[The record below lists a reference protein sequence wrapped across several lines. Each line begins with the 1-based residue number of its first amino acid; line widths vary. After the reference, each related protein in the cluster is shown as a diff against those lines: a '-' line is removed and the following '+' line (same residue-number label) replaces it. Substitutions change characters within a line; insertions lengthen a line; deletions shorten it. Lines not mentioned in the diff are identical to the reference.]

1 MIISFYL
8 YFKSF
13 FFINTPFPAPAE
25 AGQAFPPGGNGK
37 GGSAEENIKYHIV
50 NALRNLSINLFTYSN

>member
-13 FFINTPFPAPAE
+13 FFINTTFPAPRRSG
-25 AGQAFPPGGNGK
+25 AGFPSWGK
-37 GGSAEENIKYHIV
+37 QERGSAEENIKYHIV